1 MINSQFRVAITVAEN
16 TFTDVAGNANVAI
29 TKNITKISNLTN
41 QVSIDNKG
49 SDVDLTHWDVSVS
62 CWHPQQQLL

>member
-1 MINSQFRVAITVAEN
+1 LLLRASLIALLKLNVIVTVAEN

-49 SDVDLTHWDVSVS
+49 SDVDLTHWDVKM
-62 CWHPQQQLL
+62 